1 MLIYLVVNKQNNLS
15 FKEDAMKHLL
25 LAATVFCVMESQVL
39 AQSTPPSFV
48 NAAMEKASTEEEK
61 MQNAI
66 LWINHIS
73 LVVTKILTYNDKL
86 VLSLEYEKLIDSINY
101 NNLPA
106 GDLQKSIKELMD
118 TLKHLNDS
126 WDKREMYRDD
136 YQKESDKAF
145 FKACITVG
153 KESLLTL
160 KSVGT
165 GDVRGFVEHGT
176 AAGGKALE
184 YLEVQEQLQKNLND
198 KERFLDE
205 EDNKKIYALRS
216 KIWESFQKEISETA
230 LKDQQRISV
239 EDCRE
244 LLLILKQT
252 TLSEQFYVLSGENNK
267 RRFQE
272 FPIYW
277 YYLAVAA
284 NSVGK
289 YDEALKAL
297 THFKHCYRC
306 LIRNDEFAV
315 NTLVLES
322 QILMGKKENIPQILH
337 NLANIERM
345 ILDKDWK
352 ARYFAAVSYYALG
365 KKEKAENLL
374 KHNIY
379 FLKALQKENSANKT
393 RNFWGDAN
401 KPLVKVTSSDIPI
414 GDNLALNRTFLFN
427 MHRKDLPYIKNFIDK
442 IGTDIAVSAYEKMQ
456 YQGVFDNDKIFA
468 SLEKDFIGVKGCLV
482 NRRIKPFVKVV
493 VPKTWFYTAQPPA
506 FHLSFSG
513 GDRKVLGENSYV
525 PKSADYARKLSA
537 FVIKFPFDKS
547 VTPFE
552 KIEMASL
559 LIEGEFIS
567 ATLHFKVLKNKE
579 AELGQNEPAGKW
591 DKLKKW
597 SKKTLETEKRI
608 WNDGGL
614 EYVALGVVL
623 GGPVVGEALVF
634 RHEFADFKLVSVTF
648 GGKTYNITEE
658 SK

>member
-1 MLIYLVVNKQNNLS
+1 M
-15 FKEDAMKHLL
+15 
-25 LAATVFCVMESQVL
+25 
-39 AQSTPPSFV
+39 
-48 NAAMEKASTEEEK
+48 
-61 MQNAI
+61 
-66 LWINHIS
+66 
-73 LVVTKILTYNDKL
+73 
-86 VLSLEYEKLIDSINY
+86 
-101 NNLPA
+101 
-106 GDLQKSIKELMD
+106 
-118 TLKHLNDS
+118 
-126 WDKREMYRDD
+126 
-136 YQKESDKAF
+136 
-145 FKACITVG
+145 
-153 KESLLTL
+153 
-160 KSVGT
+160 
-165 GDVRGFVEHGT
+165 
-176 AAGGKALE
+176 
-184 YLEVQEQLQKNLND
+184 EVQEQLQKNLND

-289 YDEALKAL
+289 YDKALKAL

-322 QILMGKKENIPQILH
+322 QILMGKKENIPQVLH

-468 SLEKDFIGVKGCLV
+468 SLEKDFRGIHGTLI
-482 NRRIKPFVKVV
+482 NRNIMPYTELQ
-493 VPKTWFYTAQPPA
+493 VPRTWFYSVQPP
-506 FHLSFSG
+506 SFQLIYFDKENKRLDPVYGELDSAKWNG
-513 GDRKVLGENSYV
+513 EEGVLIV
-525 PKSADYARKLSA
+525 T
-537 FVIKFPFDKS
+537 FPFDSSSADFK
-547 VTPFE
+547 T
-552 KIEMASL
+552 IAAAT
-559 LIEGEFIS
+559 LIIKGEFVS
-567 ATLHFKVLKNKE
+567 AELNFKVQKNEKPKQQ
-579 AELGQNEPAGKW
+579 AKASHSWKW

-597 SKKTLETEKRI
+597 SKNTLESGRRMWAETS
-608 WNDGGL
+608 
-614 EYVALGVVL
+614 
-623 GGPVVGEALVF
+623 
-634 RHEFADFKLVSVTF
+634 DFKLVSVTF
-648 GGKTYNITEE
+648 GGKTYNMTEE
-658 SK
+658 NK